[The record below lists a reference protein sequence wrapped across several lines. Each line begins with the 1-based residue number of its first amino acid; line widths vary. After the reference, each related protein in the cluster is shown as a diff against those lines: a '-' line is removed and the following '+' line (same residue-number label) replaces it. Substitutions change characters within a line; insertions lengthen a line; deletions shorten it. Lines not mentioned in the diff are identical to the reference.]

1 MAQTRPPGR
10 DPSRLRTPALFFP
23 NSGPALIT
31 SRVSVF
37 FFCFSLIFTTHLL
50 PLMRNLTQ
58 TITNIP
64 PPSKIRNSYHWD
76 RNKRGRERGNK
87 RHRETKEEQ
96 RVRHSTKRDQQSAS
110 SLRRSRHRVWFS
122 NVDDDGIS
130 GNLDNRYLRNQN
142 LRFLLQLCPTSRLV
156 RLSFFSLAPHR
167 IRFHRSGKR
176 ATII

>member
-37 FFCFSLIFTTHLL
+37 FFCFSLIFTTHHLL

-64 PPSKIRNSYHWD
+64 PSKIRKSYHWD

-87 RHRETKEEQ
+87 RHRETEEERDTIRNEISNQ
-96 RVRHSTKRDQQSAS
+96 RVRYDAVGIVCDSATKTTTKLAVTLTTDTFATRISVFFCSWAQPVD
-110 SLRRSRHRVWFS
+110 LCVCLFS
-122 NVDDDGIS
+122 
-130 GNLDNRYLRNQN
+130 
-142 LRFLLQLCPTSRLV
+142 
-156 RLSFFSLAPHR
+156 H
-167 IRFHRSGKR
+167 
-176 ATII
+176 

>member
-1 MAQTRPPGR
+1 MAQTLPPGR

-64 PPSKIRNSYHWD
+64 PPKI
-76 RNKRGRERGNK
+76 KEEIGTRERGNK
-87 RHRETKEEQ
+87 RHRETEEESETQ
-96 RVRHSTKRDQQSAS
+96 YETRSA
-110 SLRRSRHRVWFS
+110 
-122 NVDDDGIS
+122 IS
-130 GNLDNRYLRNQN
+130 E
-142 LRFLLQLCPTSRLV
+142 
-156 RLSFFSLAPHR
+156 LA
-167 IRFHRSGKR
+167 
-176 ATII
+176 TTQ